1 MTMPL
6 WAVISIIVLVLAIIF
21 SNVMLVKK
29 TAHMKMPNLL
39 RKHKDGSKA
48 ADDWEKDEWDKN
60 DWKKDDWGDEDWQ
73 KDNNTE
79 EQNKK

>member
-6 WAVISIIVLVLAIIF
+6 WAVILIIVLVLAVIF
-21 SNVMLVKK
+21 SNVMLIKK

-48 ADDWEKDEWDKN
+48 ADDWEKDDWDKDN
-60 DWKKDDWGDEDWQ
+60 WGEEDWQ
-73 KDNNTE
+73 KDDSE
-79 EQNKK
+79 KPPKK